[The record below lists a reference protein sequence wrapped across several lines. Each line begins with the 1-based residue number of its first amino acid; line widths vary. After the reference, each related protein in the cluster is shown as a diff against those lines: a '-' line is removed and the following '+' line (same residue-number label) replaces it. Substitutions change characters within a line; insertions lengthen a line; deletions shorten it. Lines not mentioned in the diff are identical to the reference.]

1 MSPKTPFILDDFLPY
16 QLAVV
21 AERISRQ
28 FARHYREMFD
38 LSRSEWRVVAH
49 LSQQPSVSVRE
60 IATQADL
67 DKSKVSRAVSR
78 LEAMGYITKESSCAD
93 RRLVVLAL
101 TASGRAMVD
110 ALTPLAQRYQDEV
123 LTSLASDAEGFQSAL
138 KRLMAEPAQRG

>member
-1 MSPKTPFILDDFLPY
+1 MSPNTPFILDDFLPY

-28 FARHYREMFD
+28 FARHYREMFG

-49 LSQQPSVSVRE
+49 LSQQSAVSVRE

-78 LEAMGYITKESSCAD
+78 LEGMGYITKESSCAD
-93 RRLVVLAL
+93 RRLVVLVL
-101 TASGRAMVD
+101 TETGRAMID
-110 ALTPLAQRYQDEV
+110 ALTPIAQSYQDDV
-123 LTSLASDAEGFQSAL
+123 LNYLASDAEGFQSAL
-138 KRLMAEPAQRG
+138 KRLMAEPTQRG